1 MMKYYHPLS
10 PVLIGLLM
18 LLVESQVAFGLSA
31 SEVEKIAREI
41 TVQIVDSENPSFAG
55 SGILINRSNN
65 TYTLLT
71 ADHVVKKGKKQII
84 TPDKQSYQIK
94 NIKPLRNLDLAVV
107 EFNTNQKYATAKIG
121 DSDKITKSTLI
132 YVAGFPAK
140 TAAAPNVD
148 FRLKEGRVDAK
159 GSQRDGYDL
168 SYDNRTSSGM
178 SGGAILNEQ
187 GELVGIHG
195 RAITEASEGESRER
209 VIIGALGTT
218 IYSCLRQ
225 MLVIGVDVGVK
236 LPNVVTAM
244 SSKADNFYIEANQ
257 KYARKDYKGAIEDLN
272 EAIRLNPNYAYAY
285 NNRGIARKYLGDKF
299 LAIADYNQAIKI
311 NPNFAA
317 AYYNR
322 GVIHAEM
329 GEKLLAIAD
338 YNTAI
343 KIDPNNADVYNNR
356 GSVHFALGNKLL
368 AIADYNTAIKINPY
382 YGEAYYN
389 QGIAHSALGEKLL
402 AIKDYTSA
410 IKINPNYSE
419 AYYNRGNAHSAL
431 GDKQKAIEDYSTAI
445 KINPN
450 YVTAYYNRGVIRAD
464 MGEKLLAIEDYT
476 SAIKINPNFAEAYIN
491 RGVVRKEMGYMQE
504 AIADYNQA
512 IKINPNF
519 ALAYNNRGVVRSDL
533 GDKQGALADFTSA
546 IKINPNYAE
555 AYYNLGLIRSQMG
568 DKQGALNDFTSAI
581 KINPNYAEAYNNR
594 GIVHKEMADKQR
606 ALADWQKASELFL
619 QQGNRALYQQVLESI
634 KKYQR

>member
-1 MMKYYHPLS
+1 MKYYHPLS
-10 PVLIGLLM
+10 PVLIGLLV

-31 SEVEKIAREI
+31 SEVEDIAREI
-41 TVQIVDSENPSFAG
+41 TVQIVDSENPSLAG
-55 SGILINRSNN
+55 SGILVNRSNN

-71 ADHVVKKGKKQII
+71 ADHVVKRGKKQII
-84 TPDKQSYQIK
+84 TPDKQSHQIK
-94 NIKPLRNLDLAVV
+94 NIKPLGNLDLAVV
-107 EFNTNQKYATAKIG
+107 EFNTNQKYTTAKIG
-121 DSDKITKSTLI
+121 DSDKITKSALI

-148 FRLKEGRVDAK
+148 FRLKEGKVDAK

-168 SYDNRTSSGM
+168 SYDSRTSSGM
-178 SGGAILNEQ
+178 SGGAILNEE

-195 RAITEASEGESRER
+195 RAITEALEGESREV
-209 VIIGALGTT
+209 VIVGALGTT

-272 EAIRLNPNYAYAY
+272 QAIRLNPNYAYAY
-285 NNRGIARKYLGDKF
+285 NNRGIARKYLGDKQQA
-299 LAIADYNQAIKI
+299 LADYNTAIKI

-329 GEKLLAIAD
+329 GEKLLALAD
-338 YNTAI
+338 YNQAI
-343 KIDPNNADVYNNR
+343 KIDSKNADVYNNR
-356 GSVHFALGNKLL
+356 GSVHFDLANKLL
-368 AIADYNTAIKINPY
+368 AIKDYNQAIKINPN

-389 QGIAHSALGEKLL
+389 RGIAHSALGEKLL
-402 AIKDYTSA
+402 AIKDYNQA

-419 AYYNRGNAHSAL
+419 AYYNRGNARSAL
-431 GDKQKAIEDYSTAI
+431 GDKQKAIEDYNQAI

-450 YVTAYYNRGVIRAD
+450 YVAAYYNRGVIRAE
-464 MGEKLLAIEDYT
+464 MGNMQGALADYNQ
-476 SAIKINPNFAEAYIN
+476 AIKINPNYSEAYIN
-491 RGVVRKEMGYMQE
+491 RGVVRKEMGDMQG
-504 AIADYNQA
+504 ALADYNQA

-519 ALAYNNRGVVRSDL
+519 A
-533 GDKQGALADFTSA
+533 
-546 IKINPNYAE
+546 
-555 AYYNLGLIRSQMG
+555 
-568 DKQGALNDFTSAI
+568 
-581 KINPNYAEAYNNR
+581 EAYNNR
-594 GIVHKEMADKQR
+594 GIVHKELGDKQR
-606 ALADWQKASELFL
+606 ALADWQKAAELFL
-619 QQGNRALYQQVLESI
+619 QQGNRALSQQVLESI
-634 KKYQR
+634 KKYRP